1 MSLFLIG
8 GVQMAHKN
16 QFFHAYFGEWM
27 ALYKQGAVRNVTYQ
41 KYEMSHKHL
50 KALAPTLKVSH
61 LNRQSY
67 QGLLNDFALN
77 HERQTTMDFHH
88 HLKAAILDAMDE
100 GLIKRDPTR
109 KAVIKGTIQRS
120 HKVKFLHQRE
130 LTQLLE
136 QLELNQDISWN
147 YFILLIAKTGL
158 RFGEA
163 LGITPSDFDF
173 SKQQLIINKTW
184 DYKSDQ
190 GGFAPTKNRSS
201 MRKVPLDWQTSMQFS
216 QLIRNLPEDR
226 PIFIEKGKRVYNET
240 ANDRLEKLCNR
251 AGVPVISIHG
261 LRHTHASLLLYAGV
275 SVASVAR
282 RLGHANMS
290 TTQNTY
296 LHIIQELEN
305 QDNDKIMRY
314 LTSLT

>member
-1 MSLFLIG
+1 MT
-8 GVQMAHKN
+8 
-16 QFFHAYFGEWM
+16 
-27 ALYKQGAVRNVTYQ
+27 LYKKGAVRSVTYQ
-41 KYEMSHKHL
+41 KYEMSHRHL
-50 KALAPTLKVSH
+50 VSLAPNLKISN
-61 LNRQSY
+61 LNRQAY
-67 QGLLNDFALN
+67 QSLLNDFALK

-88 HLKAAILDAMDE
+88 HLKAAILDAIDE

-109 KAVIKGTIQRS
+109 KAVIKGTVQRS
-120 HKVKFLHQRE
+120 HKVKFLHQHE

-136 QLELNQDISWN
+136 TLELNQDVSWD

-163 LGITPSDFDF
+163 LGVTPADFDF
-173 SKQQLIINKTW
+173 SKQLLSIKKTW
-184 DYKSDQ
+184 DYKSDK

-201 MRKVPLDWQTSMQFS
+201 IRKVPLDWQISMQFS
-216 QLIRNLPEDR
+216 QLIHNLPDDQ
-226 PIFIEKGKRVYNET
+226 PIFIKKGKRAYNET
-240 ANDRLEKLCNR
+240 ANDYLERLCKSAE
-251 AGVPVISIHG
+251 VPIISIHG

-314 LTSLT
+314 LTSLV